1 MKLHM
6 LCLSPIDKKT
16 LFEFEFTDAKVEI
29 ENRPRIH
36 SNRLELSLGAMCV
49 RDFVTQD
56 TMFPVLISPLMV
68 KEAPLFPKKSG
79 ATSSAGAASGLTGL
93 SGLAKTF
100 QSYLYA
106 PTHSTAQGPLFYLLY
121 EKKPF
126 GSSKVD
132 IRLHVKSQPLNIVYN
147 PTVVYCIG
155 NFFKIPEDL
164 NDKNARLSEKIRQA
178 AFTKIDEV
186 KELTKAELK
195 RNIDFLLEDTNSSR
209 KNWLVFRFILLFLN
223 YQHKT

>member
-93 SGLAKTF
+93 YGLAKTF

-147 PTVVYCIG
+147 PTVVHCIG

-164 NDKNARLSEKIRQA
+164 NDKNARLSEKIRQV